1 MRVSLTLRIFNNE
14 IQPKITVNK
23 EFILNKIE
31 QCTDFYANEESN
43 TLKELSDDMLEG
55 YLEDC
60 LSYVLICYSSI
71 CMTVRGVWV
80 CV

>member
-1 MRVSLTLRIFNNE
+1 MKYRL
-14 IQPKITVNK
+14 QITVNK

-43 TLKELSDDMLEG
+43 TFKELSDDMLEG

-60 LSYVLICYSSI
+60 LSHILICYSNCI
-71 CMTVRGVWV
+71 TVK

>member
-1 MRVSLTLRIFNNE
+1 MKVRL
-14 IQPKITVNK
+14 QATVDK

-31 QCTDFYANEESN
+31 ECTDFYANEEST
-43 TLKELSDDMLEG
+43 TLKELSDDILEG

-60 LSYVLICYSSI
+60 LSYILICHSSYI
-71 CMTVRGVWV
+71 TVK